1 MKVKTVRAIIALNTV
16 FFAIAAQSATYTWD
30 GGGADNNWS
39 DAANWNPDGAPVS
52 ANMTTVRLTGETRT
66 SPSQDIGSPFVLNRL
81 EYLKYATSGN
91 DLNALVLNGDPLRF
105 EADDA
110 TPPRI
115 FLTRAATCQINNDV
129 VIADDTTLF
138 MEITTWGLVFNG
150 TVSGGGGIDK
160 LSDAGAITLT
170 QANSFSG
177 GLIVRASDDQWK
189 QVHINASGAM
199 GTGEVHL
206 YGGTMNTNTA
216 NQGGLILNDTA
227 THANVIRL
235 FENSPIRAN
244 GTITLTGGIDLG
256 AHTLHLRGTGS
267 ATANGV
273 ISGDAAQ
280 ALIKSDTGTWTL
292 AGANSFTGRV
302 SVQNGLLRF
311 GAANALAPAT
321 PLTLTGGT
329 TDLNGYA
336 QTIGQ
341 LYGEAGGIL
350 TSATAA
356 TLTVDQADNTAFAG
370 RLTGALA
377 LTKSGTGSL
386 TLNNSAN
393 TFTGDIAING
403 GTLVA
408 AAPSSLGNVANIAV
422 NSGTLEL
429 QAANTIPDTA
439 ALHITS
445 GVRVV
450 IVGGVAETV
459 RALFVDGVQQP
470 RGSYGTTASGATFAD
485 DTLFDGDGMLQVAMG
500 VPVTPTLA
508 TWDAE
513 GSDTRLST
521 VANWDGDTLPTF
533 DGTARA
539 VFGTDG
545 DIATV
550 DAAVSLYG
558 ITFNRDADFTL
569 AAGGGAVTLR
579 EGGITAAAPTATAHT
594 YTLAADMTL
603 TAPQAWH
610 IGNNG
615 AAATTLAVS
624 GIVSDDGLPADLT
637 QSGNGTLIL
646 SGANTYNGV
655 ITVQTGGVLR
665 ISHPLALGSAD
676 TPTVMERGS
685 WLELSGGINVGEPI
699 TISGDPEVGHAGV
712 IRNTGGSNV
721 WSGLITCNSSR
732 IRSAGGS
739 LDILGGISVINQ
751 IALGANSGTQL
762 RIAEKPVIAEGCT
775 VYNHSGGGPVIFAVA
790 GNVCGRIEA
799 CSREMRFDVPNAFVP
814 TANLD
819 VGAGHS
825 PNAYVN
831 LNGNDQTFAA
841 LKSGTETPGERMIE
855 SATPATLTLN
865 QNSNTTF
872 DGLFA
877 GAVSLVKN
885 GTGTLTLIN
894 ALTST
899 RGGFTVTA
907 GTLAI
912 AGAGSLGPNATDIAI
927 SDSGTLSLANSA
939 ALADSAVI
947 KMPAPGDGSAKIN
960 LAAGVDA
967 TVGWLFYGDKMMR
980 AGTHGSTASPA
991 RYKDDER
998 FTGTGVLRVRHDKSG
1013 TLLTIE

>member
-1 MKVKTVRAIIALNTV
+1 MKAKAVRAIIALSAV
-16 FFAIAAQSATYTWD
+16 FFTIAAQSATYTWD
-30 GGGADNNWS
+30 GGGADDNWS

-52 ANMTTVRLTGETRT
+52 ANTTEIRLAGETRLA
-66 SPSQDIGSPFVLNRL
+66 PVQDIGSPFVLNRL
-81 EYLKYATSGN
+81 EYLKVNNDINDLAFTLSGN
-91 DLNALVLNGDPLRF
+91 PLRF
-105 EADDA
+105 EADG
-110 TPPRI
+110 TTSPCLY
-115 FLTRAATCQINNDV
+115 LTRKATCNLNNAV
-129 VIADDTTLF
+129 VIADDTTLI
-138 MEITTWGLVFNG
+138 MNIDTWGIVFNG
-150 TVSGGGGIDK
+150 VISGGGGIDK
-160 LSDAGAITLT
+160 LADAGAITLT

-177 GLIVRASDDQWK
+177 GLTVRASDDQWR

-206 YGGTMNTNTA
+206 YGGTMNTNTP
-216 NQGGLILNDTA
+216 NQGGLILNNTT
-227 THANVIRL
+227 THTNTIQL
-235 FENSPIRAN
+235 FQNSPIRAN
-244 GTITLTGGIDLG
+244 GSTTLTGDIALNTS
-256 AHTLHLRGTGS
+256 TLHLRGTGT
-267 ATANGV
+267 ATASGM

-329 TDLNGYA
+329 ADLNGHA
-336 QTIGQ
+336 QTVGQ
-341 LYGEAGGIL
+341 LQGEASVIL

-356 TLTVDQADNTAFAG
+356 TLTVDQTDNTAFAG

-408 AAPSSLGNVANIAV
+408 AAPSSLGNAASIAANGGI
-422 NSGTLEL
+422 LEL
-429 QAANTIPDTA
+429 QTANTMPDTA
-439 ALHITS
+439 TLHIAN
-445 GVRVV
+445 GARVV
-450 IVGGVAETV
+450 IANGVAETV

-470 RGSYGTTASGATFAD
+470 RGSYGTTASGATFTD
-485 DTLFDGDGMLQVAMG
+485 NTLFGGDGILLVATG
-500 VPVTPTLA
+500 APVTPTLF

-513 GSDTRLST
+513 GSGDTRLST
-521 VANWDGDTLPTF
+521 AANWDSDTAPAF

-545 DIATV
+545 STATV
-550 DAAVSLYG
+550 DASVSLYG

-569 AAGGGAVTLR
+569 EANGGAITLR
-579 EGGITAAAPTATAHT
+579 EGGIAAAAPAATART
-594 YTLAADMTL
+594 YTLAADTTL
-603 TAPQAWH
+603 TAPQTWH
-610 IGNNG
+610 IGNHG

-624 GIVSDDGLPADLT
+624 GIIGDDGLPADLT

-646 SGANTYNGV
+646 SGANTYIGTT
-655 ITVQTGGVLR
+655 TVQTGGVLR

-676 TPTVMERGS
+676 APTVMERGS
-685 WLELSGGINVGEPI
+685 WLELSGGISVGEPI
-699 TISGDPEVGHAGV
+699 TISGDSEVGHSGV

-721 WSGLITCNSSR
+721 WSGPIICDNSR
-732 IRSAGGS
+732 IRSTGGS

-751 IALGANSGTQL
+751 IALGANGGTQL
-762 RIAEKPVIAEGCT
+762 RIAEKPIIAGNSSLYC
-775 VYNHSGGGPVIFAVA
+775 HSGGGPVIFAVA

-799 CSREMRFDVPNAFVP
+799 CSRELRFDVPNAFAP
-814 TANLD
+814 TVNLD
-819 VGAGHS
+819 IGASHS

-831 LNGNDQTFAA
+831 LNGNDQAFAT
-841 LKSGTETPGERMIE
+841 LKSNTTTPGERMIE
-855 SATPATLTLN
+855 SASPATLTLT
-865 QNSNTTF
+865 QNSNAMF
-872 DGLFA
+872 DGIFA

-885 GTGTLTLIN
+885 GTGTLTLTN

-899 RGGFTVTA
+899 SGGFTVTG

-912 AGAGSLGPNATDIAI
+912 DGAGTLGPNATDIAI
-927 SDSGTLSLANSA
+927 TGSGTLSLANSA
-939 ALADSAVI
+939 TIADSAIVR
-947 KMPAPGDGSAKIN
+947 MPESGDSGAKIN
-960 LAAGVDA
+960 LEAGVDE
-967 TVGWLFYGDKMMR
+967 TIGWLFFGDKMMR

-991 RYKDDER
+991 RYQDDSH
-998 FTGTGVLRVRHDKSG
+998 FTGTGVLRVRHDNSG
-1013 TLLTIE
+1013 TLFTIE